1 MFNEGFWIGLAFVVF
16 VAAIYRPVSRMMS
29 SALDARSAKI
39 RDELDEAVRLR
50 EEAQALL
57 ARYECQQNEAV
68 GEAEQLLER
77 ARDEAE
83 RQARHAGEALEAMLE
98 RRQQQAMD
106 RIARAEQE
114 ALAEV
119 RGAAVDIAVRA
130 TRKLLVE
137 RLDDDRQA
145 ALIDEAVADR
155 EEKLHY

>member
-16 VAAIYRPVSRMMS
+16 VAAIYRPVSRMVS
-29 SALDARSAKI
+29 SALDARAAKI

-57 ARYECQQNEAV
+57 AHYERQQNEAV
-68 GEAEQLLER
+68 GEAEQLLAR
-77 ARDEAE
+77 AREEAE
-83 RQARHAGEALEAMLE
+83 RQARHASEALEAMLE

-130 TRKLLVE
+130 TRKLLAE
-137 RLDDDRQA
+137 RLDEDGQA
-145 ALIDEAVADR
+145 ALIDEAVA
-155 EEKLHY
+155 ELEKKLH